1 MSMQVIGRS
10 IDLHDSGIGIRFTV
24 EQNGDRKP
32 AFVIRYQGSVFAY
45 LNQCSH
51 LGIPLDIR
59 PGNVFDASGDLL
71 ICAAHGATYAP
82 DSGACAGGPCF
93 GEALPALGVYEDR
106 GRVVLDDPDYKL
118 ASEKQ
123 SAG

>member
-1 MSMQVIGRS
+1 MSAQILGRS
-10 IDLHDSGIGIRFTV
+10 VDLHDSGLGIRFTV
-24 EQNGDRKP
+24 EQNGERKP
-32 AFVIRYQGSVFAY
+32 AFAIRYQGTVYAY

-59 PGNVFDASGDLL
+59 PGNVFDASGELL

-93 GEALPALGVYEDR
+93 GEPLPGLSVYED
-106 GRVVLDDPDYKL
+106 GGKVVLDDLNYKL
-118 ASEKQ
+118 VPGK
-123 SAG
+123 